1 MALES
6 IKRQAHDSDEEEL
19 NLLMVDQI
27 GDIVILLPKQNNWDS
42 FMKPIDMFSD
52 DFMAN
57 GRERGNKYVCI
68 FRY

>member
-42 FMKPIDMFSD
+42 FMKAIDMFSD
-52 DFMAN
+52 DFMAD
-57 GRERGNKYVCI
+57 GRERDVMQEHEVI
-68 FRY
+68 